1 MSESAFSSLV
11 DDIFARVE
19 EWVEDA
25 GLDVDFLS
33 AGGMLTI
40 VSEANGSQVILSRQS
55 AVSEIWVAA
64 KSGGFHFSRRDGDWY
79 CKTGETLE
87 QLLVRCMQEQF
98 NEAPRQALE
107 LPE

>member
-11 DDIFARVE
+11 DEIFDTVE
-19 EWVEDA
+19 AWVEDA

-40 VSEANGSQVILSRQS
+40 VSEANGSQIILSRQS
-55 AVSEIWVAA
+55 AVYEIWVATRE
-64 KSGGFHFSRRDGDWY
+64 GGYHFRQEQDDWI

-87 QLLVRCMQEQF
+87 QLLRRAMKDQLGETP
-98 NEAPRQALE
+98 EAPLE
-107 LPE
+107 LPH